1 MRGKRRPEPSVLV
14 RPIPEWRLADT
25 VRPIERV
32 QCRVDFFQGVLD
44 SVVLV
49 WAWTFLQSC
58 QKMLLL
64 RKERGESGHG
74 WLIDLHLYPE
84 SRSGYFRAHTH

>member
-1 MRGKRRPEPSVLV
+1 MLRRMS
-14 RPIPEWRLADT
+14 PEWRLADT

-32 QCRVDFFQGVLD
+32 QCRVDFLQGVLD

-49 WAWTFLQSC
+49 RAWTFLQSC

-74 WLIDLHLYPE
+74 RLIDLPLYAE
-84 SRSGYFRAHTH
+84 SRSGHFRAHTH

>member
-32 QCRVDFFQGVLD
+32 QGRVDFFQGVLD

-49 WAWTFLQSC
+49 RAWTFLQSC

-64 RKERGESGHG
+64 RKERSESGHG
-74 WLIDLHLYPE
+74 RLIDLPLYAE